1 MKIIFFAE
9 LREKLGCETVDLSA
23 GNLSVLEV
31 RQRLIEHQP
40 KWESAL
46 MHGDV
51 LVSINQTMAK
61 LTDCV
66 QSDDELAFFP
76 PVTGG

>member
-1 MKIIFFAE
+1 MKVIFFAE
-9 LREKLGCETVDLSA
+9 LREKLGCESVDLSVD
-23 GNLSVLEV
+23 NLSVLAV
-31 RQRLIEHQP
+31 RRHLIEQQP
-40 KWESAL
+40 QWESAL
-46 MHGDV
+46 MHSDV

-66 QSDDELAFFP
+66 QAGDEVAFFP